1 VASAVEPR
9 PTRRRRR
16 AALIAAGVTVFV
28 VGTALVA
35 GAQAEKPSG
44 QYQGTLD
51 ALVAFL
57 QRDQNKDGGFGG
69 EAGAESNA
77 DFSAWVALALAAAS
91 VNPHDQ
97 KDKTESGAKDVYS
110 YLAEQAEEGHELSTT
125 TDFERN
131 LMVVNTA
138 EVRPRP
144 LGGVDLVKGVLE
156 GRIESTGAFSHEL
169 HSNVPGVNDTIF
181 AILALAPIKEP
192 AIEANVRKAAEWVI
206 EEQNADGSWPSTC
219 PKSLCTRAGVEP
231 PGDTDMT
238 GAALEALNAAGM
250 HDTEAQ
256 TRALVYLHEA
266 QLPDGGWPQQIHDE
280 QEQESNVG
288 STAWV
293 VQGIWAAGGNPEAW
307 VKEGNEPLGYMA
319 SLQQPDGHIKYKKSQ
334 DMNGVWM
341 TAYAGP
347 AFAGFPLP
355 IPYVPPEVPSEPE
368 EEAGAETTPNGG
380 GKPEFV
386 RTQNEGGDTF
396 KQGEGVNAGGG
407 GDGAPLFSR
416 PKPQGKGKT
425 PGGAR
430 VVRRQK
436 LEARDHSHNR
446 RGANQHQPRGI
457 ENVEPRER
465 SEADQEVAAVS
476 ATAATGGEGGGG
488 GDEGSGP
495 GAKGAPLPVKGAATT
510 DPTASHEEV
519 SGTVIGSPEGTHGK
533 LAFGAPGLKSAGGGA
548 SDGLG
553 AAIAI
558 GVAVL
563 LAAGFGAGLEQRRGR
578 LA

>member
-1 VASAVEPR
+1 VGLTIVA
-9 PTRRRRR
+9 
-16 AALIAAGVTVFV
+16 
-28 VGTALVA
+28 VGTALVT

-44 QYQGTLD
+44 RYQGTLD
-51 ALVAFL
+51 GLVAFL

-69 EAGAESNA
+69 EAGAESSPL
-77 DFSAWVALALAAAS
+77 FSAWTALALAAAGI
-91 VNPHDQ
+91 NPHDQ
-97 KDKTESGAKDVYS
+97 KNKTVPGAKDVYT
-110 YLAEQAEEGHELSTT
+110 YLAEQAEGGHELSVT

-138 EVRPRP
+138 EVPPQP

-156 GRIESTGAFSHEL
+156 GRIAESGAFSHEA
-169 HSNVPGVNDTIF
+169 HSSVAGMNDTIF
-181 AILALAPIKEP
+181 AILALAPIKQP
-192 AIEANVRKAAEWVI
+192 AIETIVHEAAEWVKK
-206 EEQNADGSWPSTC
+206 EQNADGSWPSYC
-219 PKSLCTRAGVEP
+219 PKSVCTSAGQEP

-238 GAALEALNAAGM
+238 GAGLEALNAAGM

-256 TRALVYLHEA
+256 ARALAYLHEA
-266 QLPDGGWPQQIHDE
+266 QLPDGGWPQQLHDE
-280 QEQESNVG
+280 HEQESNVG

-293 VQGIWAAGGNPEAW
+293 VQGIWASGDNPENW
-307 VKEGNEPLGYMA
+307 IIDGNEPLGYMA
-319 SLQQPDGHIKYKKSQ
+319 SLQQPDGHIRYKKSQ

-341 TAYAGP
+341 SDYAGP
-347 AFAGFPLP
+347 AYGGTPKP
-355 IPYVPPEVPSEPE
+355 IPYVPPEVPSESKE
-368 EEAGAETTPNGG
+368 EPDAVATPTGD
-380 GKPEFV
+380 GKPEFE
-386 RTQNEGGDTF
+386 RTENEGGDGF
-396 KQGEGVNAGGG
+396 VQGEGVNAGGG

-416 PKPQGKGKT
+416 PKPQSKGKT

-430 VVRRQK
+430 VVRRQRAK
-436 LEARDHSHNR
+436 ARDHSHNR
-446 RGANQHQPRGI
+446 RGANQHQPRGT
-457 ENVEPRER
+457 EKVEPPER

-476 ATAATGGEGGGG
+476 ATAPTGGEGGGG

-563 LAAGFGAGLEQRRGR
+563 LGAGLGAGLEQRRGR

>member
-1 VASAVEPR
+1 VASAAERR
-9 PTRRRRR
+9 PARRRR
-16 AALIAAGVTVFV
+16 AALIAAGLTVVV

-35 GAQAEKPSG
+35 GARAEKPSG
-44 QYQGTLD
+44 RYQPTLD

-69 EAGAESNA
+69 EAGAESSPL
-77 DFSAWVALALAAAS
+77 FSAWTALALAAAG

-97 KDKTESGAKDVYS
+97 KDKAEPGAKDVYT
-110 YLAEQAEEGHELSTT
+110 YLAEQAEQGHELSVT

-131 LMVVNTA
+131 LMVVNAA
-138 EVRPRP
+138 EVPPQP

-156 GRIESTGAFSHEL
+156 GRIENTGAFGHEL
-169 HSNVPGVNDTIF
+169 HSSVPGMNDTIF
-181 AILALAPIKEP
+181 AILALAPIKQP
-192 AIEANVRKAAEWVI
+192 TIEGDVHEAAEWVI
-206 EEQNADGSWPSTC
+206 EEQNADGSWPSYC
-219 PKSLCTRAGVEP
+219 PKSVCTHAGKEP

-238 GAALEALNAAGM
+238 GAGLEALNAAGM

-256 TRALVYLHEA
+256 TKALAYLHEA
-266 QLPDGGWPQQIHDE
+266 QLPDGGWPQEINEHE
-280 QEQESNVG
+280 SESNVG

-293 VQGIWAAGGNPEAW
+293 VQGIWAAGGNPENW
-307 VKEGNEPLGYMA
+307 IIDGDEPLGYMA
-319 SLQQPDGHIKYKKSQ
+319 SLQQPDGHIRYKKSQ

-341 TAYAGP
+341 SDYAGP
-347 AFAGFPLP
+347 AFDGVSKP
-355 IPYVPPEVPSEPE
+355 IPYAPREVPSEPAE
-368 EEAGAETTPNGG
+368 EVGAETTPIGG
-380 GKPEFV
+380 GKPEFE
-386 RTQNEGGDTF
+386 RTKNDGGDSF

-416 PKPQGKGKT
+416 PKPQSKGKT

-436 LEARDHSHNR
+436 LEAPDHSHNR
-446 RGANQHQPRGI
+446 RGANQHQPRGT
-457 ENVEPRER
+457 EKVEPRER

-476 ATAATGGEGGGG
+476 ATAAGGGEGGGG

-495 GAKGAPLPVKGAATT
+495 GAKGAPLPVKGAAAAN
-510 DPTASHEEV
+510 PTASDEEV
-519 SGTVIGSPEGTHGK
+519 SGTVIGSPEGTGGK

-558 GVAVL
+558 GIAAL
-563 LAAGFGAGLEQRRGR
+563 LAAGLGAGLEQRRGR
-578 LA
+578 PA

>member
-1 VASAVEPR
+1 VASAAEPR
-9 PTRRRRR
+9 PTRRRR
-16 AALIAAGVTVFV
+16 AALIAVGVTVV
-28 VGTALVA
+28 AVGTALVA

-44 QYQGTLD
+44 RYQGSLD

-57 QRDQNKDGGFGG
+57 QHDQNKDGGFGG
-69 EAGAESNA
+69 VAGAESNP

-97 KDKTESGAKDVYS
+97 KNKTVPGAKDVYT
-110 YLAEQAEEGHELSTT
+110 YLAEQAEEGHEVSST

-138 EVRPRP
+138 EVAPQP

-156 GRIESTGAFSHEL
+156 GRIAESGAFSHEL
-169 HSNVPGVNDTIF
+169 QGSVPGVNDTIF
-181 AILALAPIKEP
+181 AILALAPIKQP
-192 AIEANVRKAAEWVI
+192 AIEAIVHEAAEWVKK
-206 EEQNADGSWPSTC
+206 EQNADGSWPSTC
-219 PKSLCTRAGVEP
+219 PKSLCTRADVEP

-238 GAALEALNAAGM
+238 GAGLEALNAAGM
-250 HDTEAQ
+250 HNTEAQ
-256 TRALVYLHEA
+256 ARALVYLHEA

-280 QEQESNVG
+280 HEQESNVG

-293 VQGIWAAGGNPEAW
+293 VQGIWAAGGNPETW

-319 SLQQPDGHIKYKKSQ
+319 SLQQPDGHIKYKKSE

-355 IPYVPPEVPSEPE
+355 IPYVPREVPSESTGETGP
-368 EEAGAETTPNGG
+368 ETTPLGG
-380 GKPEFV
+380 GKPEFEG
-386 RTQNEGGDTF
+386 TKSEGGDRVV
-396 KQGEGVNAGGG
+396 QGEGVNAGGG
-407 GDGAPLFSR
+407 GDGAPLFGR
-416 PKPQGKGKT
+416 PKPQSKGKT

-430 VVRRQK
+430 VVRRQQLK
-436 LEARDHSHNR
+436 ARDQSHNR

-457 ENVEPRER
+457 EKIEPRER

-476 ATAATGGEGGGG
+476 ATAATGGEAGGG

-495 GAKGAPLPVKGAATT
+495 GAKGAPLPVKGAAVA
-510 DPTASHEEV
+510 DPTASDEEV
-519 SGTVIGSPEGTHGK
+519 SGTVIGSPEGTGGK
-533 LAFGAPGLKSAGGGA
+533 LAFGAPGLKSAAGGA

-558 GVAVL
+558 GVAAL
-563 LAAGFGAGLEQRRGR
+563 LAAGLGAGWEQRRGR

>member
-1 VASAVEPR
+1 
-9 PTRRRRR
+9 
-16 AALIAAGVTVFV
+16 VTFVV

-35 GAQAEKPSG
+35 GARAEKPSG
-44 QYQGTLD
+44 HYQGTLD
-51 ALVAFL
+51 RLVAFL
-57 QRDQNKDGGFGG
+57 QRDQNEDGGFGG
-69 EAGAESNA
+69 EAGTESSPL
-77 DFSAWVALALAAAS
+77 FSAWTALALAAAG

-97 KDKTESGAKDVYS
+97 KNKTEPGAKDVYT
-110 YLAEQAEEGHELSTT
+110 YLAEQAEQGHELSVT

-138 EVRPRP
+138 EVPP
-144 LGGVDLVKGVLE
+144 QALGGVNLVEGVLN
-156 GRIESTGAFSHEL
+156 GRIAESGAFSHEA
-169 HSNVPGVNDTIF
+169 HSSVPGINDTIF
-181 AILALAPIKEP
+181 AILSLAPITQP
-192 AIEANVRKAAEWVI
+192 AIEGDVHEAAEWVI
-206 EEQNADGSWPSTC
+206 EEQNADGSWPSYC
-219 PKSLCTRAGVEP
+219 PKSVCTSAGQEP

-238 GAALEALNAAGM
+238 GAGLEALNAAGM

-256 TRALVYLHEA
+256 TRALAYLHEA
-266 QLPDGGWPQQIHDE
+266 QLPDGGWPQQLHDDH
-280 QEQESNVG
+280 EQESNVG

-293 VQGIWAAGGNPEAW
+293 VQGIWAAGGNPENW
-307 VKEGNEPLGYMA
+307 IIDGNDPLGYMA
-319 SLQQPDGHIKYKKSQ
+319 SLQQPDGHIRYKKSQ

-341 TAYAGP
+341 SDYAGP
-347 AFAGFPLP
+347 AYTGTPKP
-355 IPYVPPEVPSEPE
+355 IPYVPPEVQSESKE
-368 EEAGAETTPNGG
+368 ETGAETTPIGG
-380 GKPEFV
+380 GKPEFE
-386 RTQNEGGDTF
+386 RTTNDGGASF
-396 KQGEGVNAGGG
+396 KQGEGVDAGGG

-416 PKPQGKGKT
+416 PKPQSKGKT

-436 LEARDHSHNR
+436 LEALDHSHNR
-446 RGANQHQPRGI
+446 RGANYHQPRGT
-457 ENVEPRER
+457 EKVEPRER

-495 GAKGAPLPVKGAATT
+495 GAKGAAVPVEGAATA

-519 SGTVIGSPEGTHGK
+519 SGTVIGSPEGTGGK

-558 GVAVL
+558 GVAAL
-563 LAAGFGAGLEQRRGR
+563 LAAGLGAGWEQRRGR

>member
-1 VASAVEPR
+1 V
-9 PTRRRRR
+9 
-16 AALIAAGVTVFV
+16 LIGAGLTIVV

-44 QYQGTLD
+44 RYQGTLD
-51 ALVAFL
+51 GLVAFL

-69 EAGAESNA
+69 EAGAESNS
-77 DFSAWVALALAAAS
+77 DFSAWVALALAAAG

-97 KDKTESGAKDVYS
+97 KNKTVPGAKDVYT
-110 YLAEQAEEGHELSTT
+110 YLAEQAEGGHELSVT

-138 EVRPRP
+138 EVPPQP

-169 HSNVPGVNDTIF
+169 HSGVPGVNDTIF
-181 AILALAPIKEP
+181 AILALAPIKEQ
-192 AIEANVRKAAEWVI
+192 AIEGDVREAAEWVI

-219 PKSLCTRAGVEP
+219 PKSLCTRAGAEP

-238 GAALEALNAAGM
+238 GAGLEALNAAGM

-256 TRALVYLHEA
+256 TRALAYLHEA
-266 QLPDGGWPQQIHDE
+266 QLTDGGWPQQLHDE
-280 QEQESNVG
+280 HEQESNVG

-293 VQGIWAAGGNPEAW
+293 VQGIWAAGGNPEIW

-319 SLQQPDGHIKYKKSQ
+319 SLQQPDGHIRYRKSE

-355 IPYVPPEVPSEPE
+355 IPYVPREVPSEPE
-368 EEAGAETTPNGG
+368 EAEGAETTPIGG
-380 GKPEFV
+380 GKPEFE
-386 RTQNEGGDTF
+386 RTKNDGGDSF

-416 PKPQGKGKT
+416 PKPQSKGKT

-436 LEARDHSHNR
+436 LEALDHSHNR
-446 RGANQHQPRGI
+446 RGANQHQLRGT
-457 ENVEPRER
+457 EKVEPRER

-476 ATAATGGEGGGG
+476 ATAAGGGEGGGG
-488 GDEGSGP
+488 GDDGSGP
-495 GAKGAPLPVKGAATT
+495 GAKGAPIPVRGAAAA
-510 DPTASHEEV
+510 DPTASDEEV
-519 SGTVIGSPEGTHGK
+519 SGTVIGSPEGTGGK

-563 LAAGFGAGLEQRRGR
+563 LAAGLGAGWEQRRGR

>member
-1 VASAVEPR
+1 VAGAPEPR
-9 PTRRRRR
+9 PTRRRR
-16 AALIAAGVTVFV
+16 AALIAAGLTVVV

-35 GAQAEKPSG
+35 GAQAEKPG
-44 QYQGTLD
+44 GHYQGSLD

-57 QRDQNKDGGFGG
+57 QRDQNKDGGFGSV
-69 EAGAESNA
+69 AGAESRPI
-77 DFSAWVALALAAAS
+77 FSAWVALALAAAG

-97 KDKTESGAKDVYS
+97 RNKTEPGAKDVYT
-110 YLAEQAEEGHELSTT
+110 YLAEQAEGGNEVSST

-138 EVRPRP
+138 EVPPRP

-156 GRIESTGAFSHEL
+156 GRIAESGAFAHEA
-169 HSNVPGVNDTIF
+169 HSPVPGMNDTIF
-181 AILALAPIKEP
+181 AILALAPIREP
-192 AIEANVRKAAEWVI
+192 AIEADVREAAEWV
-206 EEQNADGSWPSTC
+206 EREQNENGSWPSTC
-219 PKSLCTRAGVEP
+219 PKSRCRPGGKDP

-238 GAALEALNAAGM
+238 GAGLEALNAAGF

-256 TRALVYLHEA
+256 AKALAYLHEA
-266 QLPDGGWPQQIHDE
+266 QLPDGGWPQEISE
-280 QEQESNVG
+280 RESESNVG

-293 VQGIWAAGGNPEAW
+293 VQGIWAADGNPETW
-307 VKEGNEPLGYMA
+307 VVDGNEPLGYMA
-319 SLQQPDGHIKYKKSQ
+319 SLQQPDGHIKYEASQ
-334 DMNGVWM
+334 DENGVWM

-347 AFAGFPLP
+347 AFAGFPLS
-355 IPYVPPEVPSEPE
+355 IPYVPPEVPSESK
-368 EEAGAETTPNGG
+368 EEAGPQTAPIDG
-380 GKPEFV
+380 GKPEFE
-386 RTQNEGGDTF
+386 RTKDEGGASF
-396 KQGEGVNAGGG
+396 KQGEGVDAGGG

-416 PKPQGKGKT
+416 PKPQSKGKT

-436 LEARDHSHNR
+436 LEALDHSHNR
-446 RGANQHQPRGI
+446 RGANQHQPRGT
-457 ENVEPRER
+457 EKVEPRER

-476 ATAATGGEGGGG
+476 APTAGGGEGGGG
-488 GDEGSGP
+488 GDEGSGT
-495 GAKGAPLPVKGAATT
+495 GAKGAPLPVKGAAKG
-510 DPTASHEEV
+510 DPGGGHEEV
-519 SGTVIGSPEGTHGK
+519 SGTVIGSPDGTGGK

-558 GVAVL
+558 GVAAL
-563 LAAGFGAGLEQRRGR
+563 LAAGLGAGWEQRRGR